1 MGAPTCTFEP
11 PCEGDFEPVPNP
23 AGWGV
28 ENAHFMS
35 WVRPAPQPEFRK
47 LYAKITT
54 PLEANDVLRITI
66 NSVFP
71 VDLYDGSKSIV
82 LSAGD
87 GFAGSRNSMEIVYAL
102 VGLAAIAY
110 GVLVVVHEQSV
121 KAGLTSVVH
130 LEWKSS

>member
-1 MGAPTCTFEP
+1 M
-11 PCEGDFEPVPNP
+11 
-23 AGWGV
+23 
-28 ENAHFMS
+28 
-35 WVRPAPQPEFRK
+35 
-47 LYAKITT
+47 
-54 PLEANDVLRITI
+54 
-66 NSVFP
+66 
-71 VDLYDGSKSIV
+71 DLYDGSKSIV
-82 LSAGD
+82 LAAGD

>member
-1 MGAPTCTFEP
+1 MGTPTCTFDP
-11 PCEGDFEPVPNP
+11 PCEGDWEPVVNP
-23 AGWGV
+23 AGWGL
-28 ENAHFMS
+28 ENSHFMS
-35 WVRPAPQPEFRK
+35 WARPAPHPEFRK
-47 LYAKITT
+47 LYAKIDTT
-54 PLEANDVLRITI
+54 LEKGDELRITI

-121 KAGLTSVVH
+121 RAGLTSVVH